1 MHESLILFIR
11 LAGAAQLGVL
21 VASALVPSRLNW
33 RSELASLSRLN
44 RQMHWVYGGY
54 IVLSILAFGLL
65 SIFHAEELAAGS
77 GLARGVCF
85 YIAVFWGI
93 RIFLQFVFDVG
104 EHLNAWWLKLG
115 YHVLTVLFVAF
126 TVLYGITAL
135 S

>member
-1 MHESLILFIR
+1 MHDSLILYIR
-11 LAGAAQLGVL
+11 LAGVAQLGVL

-33 RSELASLSRLN
+33 KSELASLSRLN

-54 IVLSILAFGLL
+54 IVLSIFAFGLL

-93 RIFLQFVFDVG
+93 RILLQFVFDVG

-115 YHVLTVLFVAF
+115 YHVLTVLFIAF
-126 TVLYGITAL
+126 TALYGMTAL